1 MSDRL
6 TSKEIVDLWKTAID
20 VEQHF
25 NTVEMNVRNIF
36 ATIMVA
42 LIAGVGYSIKEKIA
56 ISLGISF
63 APVLSV
69 AAIFITMLFYF
80 VDRYW
85 YHRLLVGSVM
95 EAMRLEAEISKL
107 SDVEIRLSRQIS
119 EESPVTL
126 PKFVEAF
133 ASIFITE
140 KGFREDRKLHSDG
153 KIEIFYKSIMLL
165 FAVLAVL
172 TLGVRTT

>member
-1 MSDRL
+1 MVDRL
-6 TSKEIVDLWKTAID
+6 SAKEIVDLWKTAID

-36 ATIMVA
+36 ATIVVA
-42 LIAGVGYSIKEKIA
+42 LIAGIGYSIKEKIA
-56 ISLGISF
+56 ISFGISF
-63 APVLSV
+63 APVLSC

-85 YHRLLVGSVM
+85 YHRLLVGSVK
-95 EAMRLEAEISKL
+95 EAMRLEAEISKI

-126 PKFVEAF
+126 PKYVELF
-133 ASIFITE
+133 ASCFITE
-140 KGFREDRKLHSDG
+140 KRFREDKELHSDG
-153 KIEIFYKSIMLL
+153 KIEFFYKSIMIM
-165 FAVLAVL
+165 FGVLGVL
-172 TLGVRTT
+172 TLFVKTT

>member
-1 MSDRL
+1 MTERL
-6 TSKEIVDLWKTAID
+6 GAKEIVDLWKTAID

-36 ATIMVA
+36 STIVVA
-42 LIAGVGYSIKEKIA
+42 LIAGIGYSLKEKIA
-56 ISLGISF
+56 ISFGISF
-63 APVLSV
+63 APVLSC

-85 YHRLLVGSVM
+85 YHRLLVGSVK
-95 EAMRLEAEISKL
+95 EAMRLEAEISKI

-126 PKFVEAF
+126 PRFAEAF
-133 ASIFITE
+133 ASLFINE
-140 KGFREDRKLHSDG
+140 QRFKQDRKLHSDG
-153 KIEIFYKSIMLL
+153 KIEFFYKSIMIM
-165 FAVLAVL
+165 FAVFGVL
-172 TLGVRTT
+172 TLFVRTA